1 MRIAVLSDIHG
12 NKHALEAVLA
22 DVDRVGP
29 DVVFCLGDLVGYGAF
44 PNEVIELIRS
54 RGIPTVMG
62 NYDDGVGFERS
73 DCGCAYVTP
82 EARALGDLSFAWTKK
97 HTSAD
102 NKAFLRG
109 LFRYIRSESQGRRIA
124 LVHGSPRK
132 INEYVYAD
140 RPKKNLEHIVD
151 AAQADILVFGHTH
164 LPYEKKV
171 GETILVNVG
180 SVGKP
185 KDGDFRA
192 GYAIV
197 HIQDVDVQ
205 VDFRRVDYDVD
216 QAANA
221 IRLSDLPDHFAD
233 LLESGTG

>member
-22 DVDRVGP
+22 DIDRVGP

-97 HTSAD
+97 HTSED

-109 LFRYIRSESQGRRIA
+109 LFRYIRVESRGWRIA

-140 RPKKNLEHIVD
+140 RPVKNLERI
-151 AAQADILVFGHTH
+151 AESAQADILVFGHTH
-164 LPYEKKV
+164 LPYDKKV
-171 GETILVNVG
+171 GGTTLVNVG
-180 SVGKP
+180 SAGKP
-185 KDGDFRA
+185 KDGDPRA
-192 GYAIV
+192 GYAII
-197 HIQDVDVQ
+197 HIEEAGAQ
-205 VDFRRVDYDVD
+205 VEVRRVDYDVD
-216 QAANA
+216 QAARA